1 MHPRG
6 KDCLKE
12 LRQRSAHAAPK
23 VRNATAPRRWTVL
36 AHLLPHPAEQIPEEA
51 GDILLLRLM
60 VGGGEQ
66 R

>member
-12 LRQRSAHAAPK
+12 LRRRSAHAAPK
-23 VRNATAPRRWTVL
+23 ARNATAPRRWTVP
-36 AHLLPHPAEQIPEEA
+36 AHLLPHTAEQTPEEA
-51 GDILLLRLM
+51 GGVLPLRLM